1 METGSLNLS
10 ASEIIKEL
18 SENEDLKKV
27 IFNIAGN
34 DPYLKDELYQTVFQ
48 ILCSKKPEDIQNK
61 YSSGKFIGYVIRI
74 AEKQFNQKK
83 NSFQKN
89 IKAPLLYQDI
99 DTIDEIISTDDIDEK
114 AEQLEDLKEEIARMS
129 CCPRSH
135 EEAIASTLLNSY
147 LRNNCN
153 VTATSKALNISKDYV
168 RLRLSEIKERLKQD
182 LLEKSKNR
190 NK

>member
-10 ASEIIKEL
+10 ANVIIQEL

-34 DPYLKDELYQTVFQ
+34 DSYLKLELYQTVFQ
-48 ILCSKKPEDIQNK
+48 ILCSKKPEDIQSK

-83 NSFQKN
+83 NGFEKN
-89 IKAPLLYQDI
+89 IKAPLLYQDL
-99 DTIDEIISTDDIDEK
+99 DTIDEIISSDDIDEK
-114 AEQLEDLKEEIARMS
+114 TEQLEDLKEEINRMS
-129 CCPRSH
+129 CCPRTH
-135 EEAIASTLLNSY
+135 AEAIASTLLNSY

-153 VTATSKALNISKDYV
+153 VTATAKEFKISKDYV
-168 RLRLSEIKERLKQD
+168 RLRITEIKERLKQD